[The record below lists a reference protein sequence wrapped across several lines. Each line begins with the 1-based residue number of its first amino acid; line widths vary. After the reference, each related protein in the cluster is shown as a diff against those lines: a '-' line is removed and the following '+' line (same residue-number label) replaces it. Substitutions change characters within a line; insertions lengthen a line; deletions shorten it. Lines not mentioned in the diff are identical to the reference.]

1 MELYIRIVDGNP
13 VDHPIFGD
21 NFKEA
26 FPDIDTDNLPAEF
39 ARFERVPMPSLV
51 YATLNNPDPTY
62 EWDGEA
68 VKDVWDITAFTEEQ
82 ITEKQEQVKTQ
93 WAKIKSS
100 SWVFNE
106 EKCEFEPP
114 TPYPSD
120 GNFYVWD
127 EETVSWI
134 KV

>member
-1 MELYIRIVDGNP
+1 MELYIRIVDGKP

-26 FPDIDTDNLPAEF
+26 FPDIDTDNLPSEF

-51 YATLNNPDPTY
+51 YATLNKPEPTY
-62 EWDGEA
+62 EWDSKII
-68 VKDVWDITAFTEEQ
+68 KDVWDITAFTEEQ
-82 ITEKQEQVKTQ
+82 IKEKQDQVKAQ
-93 WAKIKSS
+93 WAESELS

-114 TPYPSD
+114 VAYPND
-120 GNFYVWD
+120 GSFYFWN
-127 EETVSWI
+127 EETAAWI
-134 KV
+134 KL